1 VITPQIYNG
10 NIHSYHLYVI
20 QIDRRDELRASLEER
35 GISTDTHYAVPLH
48 EDVFTETSSAPH
60 SVYRYAHRDFLEDV
74 MKCINC
80 NKQALIEGLVGRK
93 SLELITAIYESCE
106 SQQEVRLRFQPRL
119 SRQERAIQEN
129 HFRQPRSYWN
139 KLYDTSSFNL
149 Q

>member
-1 VITPQIYNG
+1 
-10 NIHSYHLYVI
+10 
-20 QIDRRDELRASLEER
+20 
-35 GISTDTHYAVPLH
+35 
-48 EDVFTETSSAPH
+48 
-60 SVYRYAHRDFLEDV
+60 